1 LISEQSGVV
10 KALIPEELNP
20 PLQLHK
26 ITDVAGLAKVS
37 EFIQKVSVFTID
49 TETNVVNDFVVRRIR
64 TIQLGDRNEQFVI
77 DLKSFSD
84 VCNRPDHIGGLAAAQ
99 GNYRCCS
106 CLQPIVDTLRPV
118 LEAKTH
124 LKVGQN
130 LQFDYEVLK
139 YCLGIRMWNL
149 YDTMWAEKVLH
160 AGEWDFNAKGYW
172 ALDDLVER
180 YCGLRID
187 KSSQK
192 SFDMESELT
201 EPQWVY
207 CALDCRLPLAIKAAQ
222 RIYLEKA
229 NLFKAV
235 QIENDCIPATG
246 DIHLNGV
253 LIDETLWNKL
263 LHDVR
268 KDHEA
273 NVNRLDKWFLSTV
286 GNKELPP
293 YNLDELETVWKST
306 ADKELRAE
314 ARKKFMECRKHLN
327 TCRKNMK
334 TYEGQAAIN
343 YGSPTQLLNA
353 LREMGYDKTR
363 LKDTNDRTLKKT
375 AENPAWDL
383 AKAKEKHFENCGV
396 IDTIRLYRETG
407 KILDSY
413 ANFLADYKNTA
424 TGRIHS
430 NLVQLGAETGRT
442 SSRNPNVQNIKRGSD
457 WRDCFIAES
466 DDYRIITLDY
476 NGCELRILAEYSR
489 EKVFLDAFLKGW
501 DVHSVGAEII
511 FGETWKSS
519 AVTEPY
525 RDEKGKWVP
534 ACAYYFKENNSVNKD
549 TKELE
554 STGQDHLK
562 CSCPKHK
569 KLRDQIK
576 SINFGIAY
584 GMEAGKLAEEIGT
597 TREEAQKLLDK
608 YRGSF
613 PILVKYLEASG
624 EYAKTRFESRTLS
637 QRRRFFPKPTWEYAK
652 KIAVTEWEKK
662 CKADDKK
669 YPPPGTNKIGSKL
682 KMIMESIK
690 REGKNT
696 PIQGSNADIAK
707 IAMGCGF
714 GKDGQSFMWQQLEPK
729 FGAKLIN
736 FIHDEFVVQV
746 HKDRAQECFDF
757 MADCMTRA
765 GAELVKLIPMT
776 TEGVIGDRWKK

>member
-1 LISEQSGVV
+1 MHETPGTRPKPLV
-10 KALIPEELNP
+10 PEELSP
-20 PLQLHK
+20 PLSYHK
-26 ITDVAGLAKVS
+26 IQDIPGLEKVR

-49 TETNVVNDFVVRRIR
+49 TETNVVNDFVHRRIR
-64 TIQLGDRNEQFVI
+64 TIQLGDRNDQLVI

-84 VCNRPDHIGGLAAAQ
+84 VCNRPDHTGGLAAAQ
-99 GNYRCCS
+99 GNYRCCP
-106 CLQPIVDTLRPV
+106 CLQPIVDTLRPA

-172 ALDDLVER
+172 ALDDLVVR
-180 YCGLRID
+180 YCGLQID

-201 EPQWVY
+201 ETQWIY

-222 RIYLEKA
+222 RTPLEKA

-268 KDHEA
+268 RDHEA
-273 NVNRLDKWFLSTV
+273 NVGRLDKWFLSAV

-293 YNLDELETVWKST
+293 YNLEELETVWKST
-306 ADKELRAE
+306 LDKELRAE
-314 ARKKFMECRKHLN
+314 ARKKFMECRKHLS
-327 TCRKNMK
+327 TCQKNLK

-343 YGSPTQLLNA
+343 YGSPTQILKA
-353 LREMGYDKTR
+353 LRKLGYDKTR
-363 LKDTNDRTLKKT
+363 LKDSNDRTLKKS

-383 AKAKEKHFENCGV
+383 AKAKEKNFEGCGA
-396 IDTIRLYRETG
+396 IDALRLYRETG

-413 ANFLADYKNTA
+413 AEFLTKYRNSS

-489 EKVFLDAFLKGW
+489 EKVFLDAFLKNW

-511 FGETWKSS
+511 FGETWK
-519 AVTEPY
+519 AAAE
-525 RDEKGKWVP
+525 EG
-534 ACAYYFKENNSVNKD
+534 CAYYAKHE
-549 TKELE
+549 
-554 STGQDHLK
+554 K
-562 CSCPKHK
+562 CKCKQHK

-624 EYAKTRFESRTLS
+624 EYAKTKFESRTLS

-652 KIAVTEWEKK
+652 RIAVAEWEKK
-662 CKADDKK
+662 CKADDKN
-669 YPPPGTNKIGSKL
+669 YPPPGTKKIGSKL

-714 GKDGQSFMWQQLEPK
+714 GKDGQNFMWQQLEPK

-736 FIHDEFVVQV
+736 FVHDEFVVQV

-776 TEGVIGDRWKK
+776 TEGHIGNRWKK